1 MLRFPARTQSR
12 RDVVRN
18 IDRPNTEE
26 TMRAILTIF
35 LTLFLGAKVF
45 ATAQYPDKII
55 YNGKEFK
62 LHSNPLET
70 YFEKN
75 PDKRPKGGIMSTALW
90 RGYVATFEVKDN
102 QLFLKDIE
110 IQYHDT
116 TSKESYP
123 YKWRSVINEVFP
135 NNEKIKIDWLTG
147 LLVIPHGKLVNYV
160 HMGYGSTYKNYIL
173 LEIDKGDLKKEKYFK
188 YKEYE
193 MFKERQFQVFK
204 QTDEYKKI
212 KADLQKDGSSDEFID
227 SFLRSF
233 VTEYTS
239 KILTE

>member
-1 MLRFPARTQSR
+1 MK
-12 RDVVRN
+12 
-18 IDRPNTEE
+18 
-26 TMRAILTIF
+26 AILTIF
-35 LTLFLGAKVF
+35 LTLFLGVEVF

-55 YNGKEFK
+55 YNGKVLK

-70 YFEKN
+70 YFKKN

-110 IQYHDT
+110 IEYRDT
-116 TSKESYP
+116 TSKESYT

-135 NNEKIKIDWLTG
+135 DKKKIKIDWLTG
-147 LLVIPHGKLVNYV
+147 LLVIPHGELVDYV
-160 HMGYGSTYKNYIL
+160 HMGYGSTYENYIL
-173 LEIDKGDLKKEKYFK
+173 LEIDKGDLKKEKHFK

-193 MFKERQFQVFK
+193 RFKERQFQVFK

-212 KADLQKDGSSDEFID
+212 KADLQKDGSTDEFID

>member
-1 MLRFPARTQSR
+1 MKTF
-12 RDVVRN
+12 
-18 IDRPNTEE
+18 
-26 TMRAILTIF
+26 LTLI
-35 LTLFLGAKVF
+35 LTLFLVVNVF

-55 YNGKEFK
+55 YNGKEYS
-62 LHSNPLET
+62 LHSNPLEM
-70 YFEKN
+70 YFEKY
-75 PDKRPKGGIMSTALW
+75 PDKRPKDGAMSTALW
-90 RGYVATFEVKDN
+90 RGYVATFEVKDS

-123 YKWRSVINEVFP
+123 YKWCSVIKEVFP
-135 NNEKIKIDWLTG
+135 DQKDIKIDWLTG

-173 LEIDKGDLKKEKYFK
+173 LEIDNGDLKKEKRFK
-188 YKEYE
+188 YEEYE
-193 MFKERQFQVFK
+193 KFKERQFQVFK

-227 SFLRSF
+227 SFLRSY

>member
-1 MLRFPARTQSR
+1 M
-12 RDVVRN
+12 RN
-18 IDRPNTEE
+18 INKTENINN
-26 TMRAILTIF
+26 MRTFLMIL
-35 LTLFLGAKVF
+35 LTLFLGQLLY

-55 YNGKEFK
+55 YNGKEYG
-62 LHSNPLET
+62 LHSNPLEA

-116 TSKESYP
+116 TSKEPYP
-123 YKWRSVINEVFP
+123 YKWRSVIAEVFP
-135 NNEKIKIDWLTG
+135 DQKSIKIDWLTG

-173 LEIDKGDLKKEKYFK
+173 LEIDKGDLKQERHFK

-193 MFKERQFQVFK
+193 KFRERQFQAFK
-204 QTDEYKKI
+204 QTEEYKKI
-212 KADLQKDGSSDEFID
+212 KADLQKDGSTDEFID

-233 VTEYTS
+233 VIQYTS
-239 KILTE
+239 KILSE

>member
-1 MLRFPARTQSR
+1 
-12 RDVVRN
+12 
-18 IDRPNTEE
+18 
-26 TMRAILTIF
+26 
-35 LTLFLGAKVF
+35 
-45 ATAQYPDKII
+45 
-55 YNGKEFK
+55 
-62 LHSNPLET
+62 
-70 YFEKN
+70 
-75 PDKRPKGGIMSTALW
+75 MSTALW

-173 LEIDKGDLKKEKYFK
+173 LEIDKGDLKRKSILNTKSTK
-188 YKEYE
+188 CL
-193 MFKERQFQVFK
+193 
-204 QTDEYKKI
+204 KK
-212 KADLQKDGSSDEFID
+212 D
-227 SFLRSF
+227 SFKFSSRQMN
-233 VTEYTS
+233 T
-239 KILTE
+239 KR